1 MKRWEGLILIF
12 FFLFYGLMVTLV
24 LRKIRYGPE

>member
-12 FFLFYGLMVTLV
+12 FFLFYGLMAALIV
-24 LRKIRYGPE
+24 RKIRKGPE

>member
-12 FFLFYGLMVTLV
+12 FFLFYGLMVALIV
-24 LRKIRYGPE
+24 RKKRYDPE